1 MNDRPDRTLL
11 GGLPLRYAAL
21 AIGAL
26 VAVWLLRGA
35 LMPFFVAMTLAY
47 LLGPLVA
54 RLETRM
60 PRHRAV
66 ALVLLLT
73 VGVAGALLLWALP
86 FLQDQVLR
94 LVESLPGW
102 KVKLDAR
109 LEPLFR
115 AHPEWAER
123 IRKAIGE
130 ADLAA
135 AFGGLLSFSKG
146 VLGLFLSLLELILV
160 PLILFHLLEDG
171 PGMLASLEALIPPRH
186 RGRAKGVAAEINLR
200 LGGYIRGQIA
210 VAAVMS
216 VLQGAALFALGVPY
230 AWILGVV
237 SGAFNLIP
245 YSPYVV
251 GLIPALVLAGI
262 EGGGGGRLLLI
273 ALVFGAVQK
282 VEALYLTPVWVGRA
296 SKLHPLEVLL
306 ALIAFGHWF
315 GVLGLLF
322 AVPLMVCVKVA
333 LERVLEDYRQHP
345 WFQEEC
351 TPRIEVP

>member
-1 MNDRPDRTLL
+1 MSEPADRSFF

-21 AIGAL
+21 GAGVL
-26 VAVWLLRGA
+26 VALWLLRGA

-47 LLGPLVA
+47 LLGPVVA
-54 RLETRM
+54 RLERHM

-66 ALVLLLT
+66 ALVLLAT
-73 VGVAGALLLWALP
+73 VGIAAGLLLWALP
-86 FLQDQVLR
+86 MIQDQILR
-94 LVESLPGW
+94 LAASLPEW
-102 KVKLDAR
+102 KAKLDAR
-109 LEPLFR
+109 LTPLLQ
-115 AHPEWAER
+115 AHPEWLER
-123 IRKAIGE
+123 VKKAM
-130 ADLAA
+130 DDVDAA
-135 AFGGLLSFSKG
+135 AALGRVLSLSRG
-146 VLGLFLSLLELILV
+146 VLDLFLTLLELILV
-160 PLILFHLLEDG
+160 PLILYHLLQDG
-171 PGMLASLEALIPPRH
+171 PGMLASLQQLVPPRL
-186 RGRAKGVAAEINLR
+186 RGRAEGTAKEIHER

-216 VLQGAALFALGVPY
+216 VLQTLAFLALGVPY
-230 AWILGVV
+230 AWLLGLI
-237 SGAFNLIP
+237 SGVFNLIP

-251 GLIPALVLAGI
+251 GLVPALILAGI

-273 ALVFGAVQK
+273 ALVFAAVQK
-282 VEALYLTPVWVGRA
+282 VEALYLTPVWVGKA

-345 WFQEEC
+345 WFQEEPG
-351 TPRIEVP
+351 PRIEVP